1 MFLTHVL
8 RSEVYLTTLISQC
21 PPPCWMPRLRGGYDA
36 CMKRAPRGK
45 DLTIVGDARNM
56 GPHRNIEMG
65 WWQYHAGET
74 GLNCVLA
81 GPGSKPRLTNGQV
94 TIFSGYVK
102 WESWISE
109 WPAPLYLNILILSS
123 FNILA
128 SFMSYALSFC
138 QCWGSN
144 PGPCTCRTSYQPLNH
159 IPVLAYVFLCFLE
172 GVGDQNDGWCICPD
186 PQDWTL
192 GRHKARFLV

>member
-1 MFLTHVL
+1 M
-8 RSEVYLTTLISQC
+8 R
-21 PPPCWMPRLRGGYDA
+21 
-36 CMKRAPRGK
+36 RALRGK

-56 GPHRNIEMG
+56 GPHRNTEMC

-94 TIFSGYVK
+94 TIFSRYVK

-123 FNILA
+123 VNILA
-128 SFMSYALSFC
+128 SFVSYALSFLSVLGIKPRTLYMQDTKPHSSLGLC
-138 QCWGSN
+138 LLVFFGGSE
-144 PGPCTCRTSYQPLNH
+144 GTRMMVDTSH
-159 IPVLAYVFLCFLE
+159 
-172 GVGDQNDGWCICPD
+172 
-186 PQDWTL
+186 
-192 GRHKARFLV
+192 